1 MHPIRREL
9 LPTGCWPARGRK
21 TLRASLEGVADF
33 FRHQSEER
41 RVDLAGGMARV
52 NGKGWVRHAESVV
65 VVKTRSTMVVFI
77 VRGLLKTKDK
87 KLLRGIK
94 VKNVGEIEPASR
106 SKLVRRNNRP
116 VRERQREIG

>member
-1 MHPIRREL
+1 M
-9 LPTGCWPARGRK
+9 
-21 TLRASLEGVADF
+21 ADF